1 MNTGLTISETIPYI
15 TRHTDSGL
23 SDGTRSIL
31 WLSGPPGI
39 GKSDL
44 MRQLCQQKGYGLKV
58 VYMATLMLEQI
69 TGLPV
74 VQDAGNG
81 RQVRWSCPEIFNFD
95 VLEVAPANSNVP
107 IILFLDDAHLCNRQ
121 IQAYLFQLL
130 TYRTI
135 HDHRLP
141 KRVAMV
147 LAGNRST
154 DRADF
159 HEILAPVANRIFFVD
174 LRPDVDQWTRDFAL
188 QMGVRQDI
196 ITFLQHYPEYF
207 LGTPMESQ
215 AWSSPRSWT
224 YASITLDACSEELD
238 EKTLYII
245 LSGHVGS
252 DAATKFI
259 EYHQLFARWDAHR
272 ILLEGDAPDMEQL
285 NKIQAYALLSACVAY
300 FLRRLRAVNFKTN
313 PELDQALSAL
323 AALIMALSKCHREI
337 VPLGLKTLLL
347 AENQATGA
355 TTMVRR
361 LLTKADAVVA
371 DLLTV
376 T

>member
-1 MNTGLTISETIPYI
+1 MNTGLTLSETIPYI

-23 SDGTRSIL
+23 TGRTWSIL

-44 MRQLCQQKGYGLKV
+44 MRQFCQQKGYGLKV

-69 TGLPV
+69 TGLPM

-81 RQVRWSCPEIFNFD
+81 KQVRWSCPEIFNFD
-95 VLEVAPANSNVP
+95 VLEIAPANSNVP

-141 KRVAMV
+141 ERVAMV

-188 QMGVRQDI
+188 QMGLRQDV

-224 YASITLDACSEELD
+224 YAFHTFDACGEELD
-238 EKTLYII
+238 EKTLW
-245 LSGHVGS
+245 
-252 DAATKFI
+252 
-259 EYHQLFARWDAHR
+259 EY
-272 ILLEGDAPDMEQL
+272 
-285 NKIQAYALLSACVAY
+285 
-300 FLRRLRAVNFKTN
+300 
-313 PELDQALSAL
+313 
-323 AALIMALSKCHREI
+323 
-337 VPLGLKTLLL
+337 
-347 AENQATGA
+347 
-355 TTMVRR
+355 
-361 LLTKADAVVA
+361 
-371 DLLTV
+371 
-376 T
+376 

>member
-1 MNTGLTISETIPYI
+1 MNTGLTLSEAIPYI

-23 SDGTRSIL
+23 TGRTWSIL

-44 MRQLCQQKGYGLKV
+44 MRQFCRQKGYGLKV

-69 TGLPV
+69 TGLPM

-81 RQVRWSCPEIFNFD
+81 KQVHWSCPEIFNFD
-95 VLEVAPANSNVP
+95 VLEIAPADSKVP

-141 KRVAMV
+141 ERVAMV

-174 LRPDVDQWTRDFAL
+174 MRPDVDQWIRDFAL
-188 QMGVRQDI
+188 QRGLRQDV

-207 LGTPMESQ
+207 LGTPMESR

-224 YASITLDACSEELD
+224 YASHTFDACGEELD
-238 EKTLYII
+238 DKTLFVI

-259 EYHQLFARWDAHR
+259 EYHQLFAKWDAHR
-272 ILLEGDAPDMEQL
+272 ILLEGNTPDMEQL

-300 FLRRLRAVNFKTN
+300 LLRRLRAVNFQTN
-313 PELDQALSAL
+313 PELDQAMSAL
-323 AALIMALSKCHREI
+323 AALIMAMSTYHREI

-347 AENQATGA
+347 AENQATGT

-361 LLTKADAVVA
+361 LLTEADAVVA
-371 DLLTV
+371 ELLTV

>member
-44 MRQLCQQKGYGLKV
+44 MRQFCRQKGYGLKV

-69 TGLPV
+69 TGLPM
-74 VQDAGNG
+74 VQDTGNG
-81 RQVRWSCPEIFNFD
+81 KQVRWSCPEIFNFG
-95 VLEVAPANSNVP
+95 VLETAPANDHAP

-135 HDHRLP
+135 HNHRLP

-174 LRPDVDQWTRDFAL
+174 LRPDVDQWTKDFAL

-207 LGTPMESQ
+207 LGTPMESW

-224 YASITLDACSEELD
+224 YASHTLDACGGELD
-238 EKTLYII
+238 EKTLYIV

-259 EYHQLFARWDAHR
+259 EYHQLFAKWDAHR
-272 ILLEGDAPDMEQL
+272 ILLEGDAPDTEQL

-300 FLRRLRAVNFKTN
+300 FLRRLRAVDFKTD

-337 VPLGLKTLLL
+337 IPLGLKTLLL